1 MSDTTTVAEPS
12 EPGALARPVSP
23 LRRALVWVTIVGVV
37 AAGTLGLAASDLVPP
52 STGGGRAARFVP
64 ADGSASLS
72 TAADGTR
79 SIHETAR
86 DTGPGLLL
94 ELPAHAASGF
104 FTEYDESTLRGIQLW
119 RETVSYL
126 DQPDPQISTLYLL
139 DDAGVSMLSVTG
151 GPVGFAYSPA
161 LVMLPADAAPG
172 VRWTG
177 EGAAMPAGLLEYS
190 MEGELAAAD
199 AGCLLAT
206 TRTRYTDPSSGE
218 ELLALDET
226 ATWCPGRGIVDDAG
240 VVNGSEVRFTS
251 EELPAVG
258 GTGRAGLRVEPAGA
272 DWSDAA
278 DWRARDLGFTLSDP
292 AFGESPQGT
301 PFDGIAASTG
311 DGTLVAAMGSR
322 LAAYAVDG
330 AAATRTWVASPG
342 GDLLTLSA
350 VGDVTL
356 VSTAER
362 RLLAYDER
370 GARLWAVEFPDVV
383 LAAPTPAPDG
393 DIVAVSLDGTLRR
406 LDLATGAEL
415 WSAALRT
422 DVESAVAVGE
432 GIAVVVDRGG
442 AIMARSLA
450 DGSARWAT
458 ELYGAAR
465 AAAGDGVVAVQ
476 GITSDVWALDP
487 ADGSVRWDAR
497 HRGVGRGVVVMAG
510 LVVSQTDEMTTAWT
524 AGGGTER
531 WSSTATEA
539 MLVDG
544 ARFTLV
550 GRSGLEVRTPD
561 GGVVGEAELGEAFI
575 GVSRVVLPTPHGIR
589 VLQSN
594 TTGMEVGG

>member
-1 MSDTTTVAEPS
+1 
-12 EPGALARPVSP
+12 
-23 LRRALVWVTIVGVV
+23 
-37 AAGTLGLAASDLVPP
+37 
-52 STGGGRAARFVP
+52 
-64 ADGSASLS
+64 
-72 TAADGTR
+72 
-79 SIHETAR
+79 
-86 DTGPGLLL
+86 
-94 ELPAHAASGF
+94 
-104 FTEYDESTLRGIQLW
+104 
-119 RETVSYL
+119 
-126 DQPDPQISTLYLL
+126 
-139 DDAGVSMLSVTG
+139 
-151 GPVGFAYSPA
+151 
-161 LVMLPADAAPG
+161 
-172 VRWTG
+172 
-177 EGAAMPAGLLEYS
+177 
-190 MEGELAAAD
+190 
-199 AGCLLAT
+199 
-206 TRTRYTDPSSGE
+206 
-218 ELLALDET
+218 
-226 ATWCPGRGIVDDAG
+226 
-240 VVNGSEVRFTS
+240 
-251 EELPAVG
+251 
-258 GTGRAGLRVEPAGA
+258 
-272 DWSDAA
+272 
-278 DWRARDLGFTLSDP
+278 
-292 AFGESPQGT
+292 
-301 PFDGIAASTG
+301 
-311 DGTLVAAMGSR
+311 
-322 LAAYAVDG
+322 
-330 AAATRTWVASPG
+330 
-342 GDLLTLSA
+342 
-350 VGDVTL
+350 
-356 VSTAER
+356 
-362 RLLAYDER
+362 
-370 GARLWAVEFPDVV
+370 LWAVEFPDVV

-575 GVSRVVLPTPHGIR
+575 GVSRVVLPSPHGIR

-594 TTGMEVGG
+594 TTGMEMGG